1 MPWIKGQSGNPGGR
15 SKESWQVREMAKR
28 NALRVFQ
35 RVLAETEN
43 PDPKIALPACRDV
56 LKMAGISFSTEEMEQ
71 AAAALASFPATQAR
85 EDLDKILTRPL
96 DPLN

>member
-1 MPWIKGQSGNPGGR
+1 MRWEKGASGNPHGR
-15 SKESWQVREMAKR
+15 PRVNWQVREEAKR
-28 NALRVFQ
+28 HAMRVFR

-56 LKMAGISFSTEEMEQ
+56 LKLAGVSFQTEEMEQ